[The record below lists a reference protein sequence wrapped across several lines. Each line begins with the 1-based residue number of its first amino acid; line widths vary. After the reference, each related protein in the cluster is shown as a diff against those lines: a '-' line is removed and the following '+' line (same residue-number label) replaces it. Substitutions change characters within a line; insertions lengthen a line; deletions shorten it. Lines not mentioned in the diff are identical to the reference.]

1 MAILGSG
8 TLIREE
14 LYCTGQPGASVST
27 STTLYNSNTGY
38 KLTYSSNGSNWS
50 YTGTWSYV

>member
-1 MAILGSG
+1 M
-8 TLIREE
+8 
-14 LYCTGQPGASVST
+14 ST